1 MRLKG
6 KRVLITG
13 TGSGLGSAAQAS
25 FCREGAIVHGC
36 DLRPGAAE
44 ASSRALAELGHDAVG
59 STVDLADPD
68 AARAWADSAVEAM
81 GGLDVLYNNAGAPLF
96 APFAEMTVNEWH
108 HTISNELDIVF
119 YVTSA
124 AWPHLRKA
132 GGSVINTASVVGS
145 TGVGRMGQAAH
156 CAAKGGV
163 LALTRQLAAEGA
175 ADGIR
180 ANAIS
185 PGFIETPGTA
195 DVPDEMRRWVVESLH
210 LLPRAGNPEDVALL
224 AVYLASDES
233 SFVTGAD
240 FPVDGGWLGGSS

>member
-1 MRLKG
+1 MRLEG

-13 TGSGLGSAAQAS
+13 TGSGLGSTAQAA
-25 FCREGAIVHGC
+25 FCREGAIVRGC
-36 DLRPGAAE
+36 DVRPGAAE
-44 ASSRALAELGHDAVG
+44 ASSRVLVESGHDAAG
-59 STVDLADPD
+59 STVDLADPE
-68 AARAWADSAVEAM
+68 AARAWVDAAVEAM
-81 GGLDVLYNNAGAPLF
+81 GGLDVLYNNAGAPRF
-96 APFAEMTVNEWH
+96 APFAEMTVDEWR
-108 HTISNELDIVF
+108 HTVTNELDIVF

-124 AWPHLRKA
+124 AWSHLRNG

-180 ANAIS
+180 ANSIS

-195 DVPDEMRRWVVESLH
+195 DVPEEMRRWVVESLH
-210 LLPRAGNPEDVALL
+210 LLPRAGAPEDVASL

-233 SFVTGAD
+233 AFVTAAD